1 LQGEIDL
8 LKALENQLETMQRR
22 KVVAVKLTDG
32 LKGEKQNWL
41 QAAE

>member
-32 LKGEKQNWL
+32 LKGEKQDWL